1 MTRQCESLCTRKDAI
16 RRGGLIRRVIPLLIL
31 CSVVV
36 SSTAMAE
43 SSSHTLSEGE
53 EISILDFLM
62 FANGTM
68 SFSAEGAHIFN
79 LTIRTFED
87 TVFEQRASRMD
98 SGGYSLNGTFDHH
111 VDVAYSIWITN
122 EHEGRNDIRVEWEF
136 EPAEELDEPVIFDAG
151 TFMSLFVLIAITG
164 IAIVSV
170 ILLWKKKIS
179 RMD

>member
-1 MTRQCESLCTRKDAI
+1 M
-16 RRGGLIRRVIPLLIL
+16 
-31 CSVVV
+31 
-36 SSTAMAE
+36 
-43 SSSHTLSEGE
+43 
-53 EISILDFLM
+53 
-62 FANGTM
+62 
-68 SFSAEGAHIFN
+68 
-79 LTIRTFED
+79 
-87 TVFEQRASRMD
+87 
-98 SGGYSLNGTFDHH
+98 NGTFDHH

-179 RMD
+179 RID